1 MDHCHVMPIEKHVA
15 LSGNEKLETIFMRIS
30 GMGCPNCAL
39 RVRNGLLGVS
49 GVIGAE
55 VDHITGTARVTI
67 DGAYMNILSLVDAV
81 AQAGDEQRHTYR
93 AALVISK
100 RHESLGLS

>member
-1 MDHCHVMPIEKHVA
+1 MRQCQVTPIEKHVV
-15 LSGNEKLETIFMRIS
+15 LTGNEKLETIFLRVS

-49 GVIGAE
+49 GVISAE

-67 DGAYMNILSLVDAV
+67 DGAYMNILSLADAV
-81 AQAGDEQRHTYR
+81 AQAGDEQRHRYH
-93 AALVISK
+93 AALVIS
-100 RHESLGLS
+100 